1 MRVTLPLLALG
12 VLCTAPVNAQESTY
26 HVVARIS
33 LPGEGGW
40 DYLTV
45 DTAAHRLYVSRGTHV
60 AVVDLD
66 KDSVVGDIP
75 NTLGVH
81 GIALVRDLGR
91 GYTSNGRDSTVTV
104 FDLKTLAP
112 VTSIKVTGRN
122 PDAITYEPVSQRVFT
137 FNGGSGNTTRIDPR
151 TGVVAGAAHLRGE
164 HQIAGAHGHAAGY
177 VDIE

>member
-1 MRVTLPLLALG
+1 MRLALPLLAL
-12 VLCTAPVNAQESTY
+12 VAVCTVPVSGQVPTY
-26 HVVARIS
+26 HVVKRIS

-66 KDSVVGDIP
+66 KDSIVGDIP

-81 GIALVRDLGR
+81 GIALIRDLGR
-91 GYTSNGRDSTVTV
+91 GFTSNGRDSTVTV

-112 VTSIKVTGRN
+112 VTVIKVTGRN
-122 PDAITYEPVSQRVFT
+122 PDAIAYEPVSQRVFT
-137 FNGGSGNTTRIDPR
+137 FNGGSGTTTAIDPR
-151 TGVVAGAAHLRGE
+151 TGAVVG
-164 HQIAGAHGHAAGY
+164 
-177 VDIE
+177 